1 MLNDESVTELPHRG
15 SRRTRSAAA
24 LSSLTLRQISA
35 VLHPG
40 HPWGL
45 WTSRQIVARLMDT
58 FGPSLAGTRVE
69 RVDVRTADGHRVVG
83 EWVWG
88 KRVPRDTTRA
98 IYYVHGS
105 GYVLCST
112 RTHRRLTS
120 WLSRLTGVPVFSIDY
135 RLAPRHRFPTAAD
148 DVRRGWDWLTGHL
161 GPNGG
166 ITPDRIVLAGDSAG
180 GHLGVDLLLQPD
192 VRHPAGVVLMSPLV
206 DLTFTLARSRERTRP
221 DPTMRSHHAIRL
233 VDLYCTG
240 TESAHPRLTLDV
252 AGGRPLPPTL
262 IQAGDAEM
270 LAADAIALAEDLR
283 AAGGRAHLQLWPD
296 QVHVFQALPRL
307 IPEAVPA
314 MRVVAEFVTDVLAD
328 NAVEQA
334 G

>member
-1 MLNDESVTELPHRG
+1 MLNAETAAALPQRG
-15 SRRTRSAAA
+15 SWRSRGAAA
-24 LSSLTLRQISA
+24 LSGLTLRQLSLVIP
-35 VLHPG
+35 PG
-40 HPWGL
+40 RQWGL

-69 RVDVRTADGHRVVG
+69 PVDVRTPDGHRVKG

-88 KRVPRDTTRA
+88 AGVPRDTSRA
-98 IYYVHGS
+98 IYFVHGS

-112 RTHRRLTS
+112 RTHRRLVS
-120 WLSRLTGVPVFSIDY
+120 WLSRLTGVGVFSIDY

-148 DVRRGWDWLTGHL
+148 DVRHGWDWLTGHC
-161 GPNGG
+161 G
-166 ITPDRIVLAGDSAG
+166 IAPDRIVLAGDSAG

-262 IQAGDAEM
+262 IQAGEAEM

-314 MRVVAEFVTDVLAD
+314 MRVVAAFVTDVLAD